1 MKLIMNFLKKKL
13 YTACILILVLFMVG
27 VQVAQAQKDEDQKK
41 SADEIAR
48 ELSNPVGSL
57 ASMVFQGTWAFW
69 DGTLE
74 GASDQ
79 TSGAFVFLPTL
90 PFKVWGGNLIVRPSF
105 PVVGVPQ
112 LNSDGNWE
120 KKYGFGDI
128 VLIAS
133 WGKME
138 KSGIIWSIGATS
150 VFPTAAE
157 GLGKEQVQLGPAAI
171 FGLLKDWGVIGGF
184 WQHWWGLNP
193 KEGQDAVNVGNIQLF
208 YWFGIG
214 NGWQVG
220 GSPIP
225 TANYATESD
234 LEITFPINL
243 GVAKTFI
250 FGSLPLKATIQAQ
263 YFVTKPETFGQSWG
277 IFFQIT
283 PVIKVPW

>member
-1 MKLIMNFLKKKL
+1 MKRMTL
-13 YTACILILVLFMVG
+13 LILLLLFLFLTISIS
-27 VQVAQAQKDEDQKK
+27 AQEKTKK
-41 SADEIAR
+41 TADEIAR

-57 ASMVFQGTWAFW
+57 ASMVFQGTWSQW
-69 DGTLE
+69 DGSLP

-79 TSGAFVFLPTL
+79 STGALIFLPTL
-90 PFKVWGGNLIVRPSF
+90 PFKVAGGNLIIRPSF
-105 PVVGVPQ
+105 PVVGVPTINTEGQ
-112 LNSDGNWE
+112 WE

-128 VLIAS
+128 VLIAN

-138 KSGIIWSIGATS
+138 KSGLLWSFGATS

-157 GLGKEQVQLGPAAI
+157 GLGSDQFQLGPAAI
-171 FGLLKDWGVIGGF
+171 IGLLKDWGVIGGF

-193 KEGQDAVNVGNIQLF
+193 AEGEEAVNIGNIQLF

-225 TANYATESD
+225 TANYATGAD
-234 LEITFPINL
+234 TKITFPINL
-243 GVAKTFI
+243 GVAKTFM
-250 FGSLPLKATIQAQ
+250 FGTIPLKATVQGQ
-263 YFVTKPETFGQSWG
+263 YFITRPESVGPSWG

-283 PVIKVPW
+283 PVIRVPW